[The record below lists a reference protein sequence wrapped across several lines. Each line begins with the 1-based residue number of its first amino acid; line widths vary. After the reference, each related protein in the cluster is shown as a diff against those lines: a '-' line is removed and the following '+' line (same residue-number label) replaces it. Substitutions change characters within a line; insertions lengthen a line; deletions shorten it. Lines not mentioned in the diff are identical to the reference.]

1 MKKTVTSKKKSS
13 KRTDQW
19 TISCPESLKAF
30 AEKRAEQLGM
40 RGPSELVQRLLV
52 AESESKRGIADR
64 HGRVLKQE
72 AAA

>member
-1 MKKTVTSKKKSS
+1 MKKTVTTRKKNG
-13 KRTDQW
+13 KREDQW
-19 TISCPESLKAF
+19 TIACPPSLKTF
-30 AEKRAEQLGM
+30 AKARANELGM

-72 AAA
+72 DAA